1 MTKRQNDSLPVLQPT
16 RRDVIKKT
24 VQGACAMTLVTATG
38 CTFADV
44 YGELGYREIRI
55 DLETEEYKV
64 LQSVGGVAA
73 IDEGAW
79 KIVVIRTGDD
89 ELTAM
94 NRMCPHAQLEMSP
107 SLGAFW
113 GDGGLVCPHHGS
125 IFDAEGKALEGSPTQ
140 TSVATYR
147 VEFDMMANTAIIYVG
162 EDELADGGA
171 SL

>member
-1 MTKRQNDSLPVLQPT
+1 MTKRQKDSLPVLQPT

-24 VQGACAMTLVTATG
+24 MQGACAMSLVSVAG

-44 YGELGYREIRI
+44 YGDLGYREIRI
-55 DLETEEYKV
+55 DLESEEYKV

-113 GDGGLVCPHHGS
+113 GEGGLVCPHHGS
-125 IFDAEGKALEGSPTQ
+125 RFGADGKALEGSLTE

-147 VEFDMMANTAIIYVG
+147 VEFDSTNNTAVIYVG
-162 EDELADGGA
+162 EDELADGGTP
-171 SL
+171 S